1 MRVWLKPIS
10 PAGSFALAL
19 LYENISGGPSKVSL
33 KLQDL
38 GFTTAAAYNFTDV
51 ITGQHVGV
59 YKPWYT
65 FNTEVNP
72 TGVKFIH
79 ALALA

>member
-1 MRVWLKPIS
+1 MKPVS

-19 LYENISGGPSKVSL
+19 LYENISGQPSKVSV

-38 GFTTAAAYNFTDV
+38 GMTTAAAYNFTDV
-51 ITGQHVGV
+51 ISGSHVGV

-72 TGVKFIH
+72 TGVKFIF
-79 ALALA
+79 AEAMP